1 MTDQQPSPSGAPLA
15 EQILEQYKSQLDS
28 VVNSHNAML
37 DKARGELAA
46 VIEKSNAE
54 VSKLMMEL
62 QQQAG
67 LGPEA
72 AKPQP
77 EVAWV
82 KDHLVLNP
90 PAIEMFDRLFTAIN
104 DVLPELAKLVKKR

>member
-54 VSKLMMEL
+54 VSKLMTEL

-82 KDHLVLNP
+82 EDHLVLNP